1 MRSLPMRAALATA
14 AATLVVLGTAPAPA
28 QAAPTEVQI
37 LGFNDFHGRLEAP
50 TAGVGGAAQMA
61 GMIEQLRAANNN
73 TLVLS
78 AGDSIGAS
86 PFISLVQ
93 KDEPTIDFLKM
104 IGVDASSIGNH
115 ELDRGFDDLNDRVI
129 PRAGFPYLAANV
141 YRGTEAAPGRLAEST
156 VLTVG
161 GVRIGVVG
169 AVTLETSSLVSPAG
183 IPVLTFKDPTAE
195 ANRVAAKLKADDDV
209 DAVVL
214 LVHEGSEASGTDA
227 AACAAVADPST
238 PFGKI
243 VTGAS
248 ADINVIISGHTHVP
262 YNCSY
267 DVPKLGHKRPVL
279 QTGRY
284 GDALDQVKL
293 TVADGKVTAAE
304 GAVLPI
310 KGYPAD
316 PAVAQFVADTKAEA
330 DVQGKVKIGEITADI
345 KRAVTAEG
353 VEDRGSESTLGNFIA
368 DVQLE
373 GTRAANRGG
382 AQIAFMNPGGLRAD
396 FVKSPDGTVTFA
408 DAATVQPFANDVI
421 TKTYTGAEI
430 KETLE
435 QQWQPA
441 GASRPFLHLGV
452 SKGFSYVYDPNGPAG
467 NRVIADRIF
476 LNGRVIDPKGTYRV
490 TVNSFLAS
498 GGDNFKALA
507 GGVDPLATGDNDL
520 TVLIDYFRAKSP
532 VTADTVERA
541 YTVDQPGAPVGGGPS
556 GEPTGS
562 PTASPSGGTGNGGG
576 AGEPGLPI
584 TGVKAL
590 TIAGAGIILLLAGAV
605 ALVAARRRR
614 IRLTVE

>member
-1 MRSLPMRAALATA
+1 MRFLPVRAALATA
-14 AATLVVLGTAPAPA
+14 AATLVVLGIAPAPA
-28 QAAPTEVQI
+28 QAAETEVQI

-61 GMIEQLRAANNN
+61 GMIKQLRAANAN
-73 TLVLS
+73 TLLLS

-93 KDEPTIDFLKM
+93 QDAPTIDFLKT

-115 ELDRGFDDLNDRVI
+115 ELDRGFDDLDDRVI
-129 PRAGFPYLAANV
+129 PRAGFPHLAANV
-141 YRGTEAAPGRLAEST
+141 YRGAEPAPGRLEEST
-156 VLTVG
+156 VLTIG

-169 AVTLETSSLVSPAG
+169 AVTVETPSLVSPAG
-183 IPVLTFKDPTAE
+183 IRGLEFKDPTTE
-195 ANRVAAKLKADDDV
+195 ASRVAAKLRADGDV

-227 AACAAVADPST
+227 TACASVADPKT

-262 YNCSY
+262 YNCAY
-267 DVPKLGHKRPVL
+267 DVAKLGHKRPVL

-284 GDALDQVKL
+284 GDALDQIKL
-293 TVADGKVTAAE
+293 TITDGKVTAAE

-310 KGYPAD
+310 KGYPED
-316 PAVAQFVADTKAEA
+316 PAVAQFVADAKAEA

-353 VEDRGSESTLGNFIA
+353 VEDRGNESSLGNFIA

-373 GTRAANRGG
+373 ATKAANRGG
-382 AQIAFMNPGGLRAD
+382 AQIALMNPGGLRAD
-396 FVKSPDGTVTFA
+396 FVKRPDGTVTFA

-421 TKTYTGAEI
+421 TKSYTGKEI
-430 KETLE
+430 KAALE
-435 QQWQPA
+435 QQWQPT

-452 SKGFSYVYDPNGPAG
+452 SKGFSYVYDPNGSAG

-476 LNGRVIDPKGTYRV
+476 LNGTVLDPNATYRV
-490 TVNSFLAS
+490 SVNSFLAS
-498 GGDNFKALA
+498 GGDNFDALGDGA
-507 GGVDPLATGDNDL
+507 DQFATGDNDL
-520 TVLIDYFRAKSP
+520 TVLVDYFTTKSP

-541 YTVDQPGAPVGGGPS
+541 YTVGQPGAPVAGGGPS
-556 GEPTGS
+556 GGPTGG
-562 PTASPSGGTGNGGG
+562 PGNGGG
-576 AGEPGLPI
+576 AAGDPGLPI
-584 TGVKAL
+584 TGAKVL
-590 TIAGAGIILLLAGAV
+590 TIVGAGIVLVLAGVVALLL
-605 ALVAARRRR
+605 ARRRR
-614 IRLTVE
+614 IRLTVK

>member
-1 MRSLPMRAALATA
+1 MSSKLVRTVVATVA
-14 AATLVVLGTAPAPA
+14 TTLVVLGVAPSPA
-28 QAAPTEVQI
+28 QAAATEVQI

-50 TAGVGGAAQMA
+50 SAGVGGAAQMA
-61 GMIEQLRAANNN
+61 GMIKQLTAANDK
-73 TLVLS
+73 TVVLS
-78 AGDSIGAS
+78 AGDNIGAS

-93 KDEPTIDFLKM
+93 KDEPTLDFLKM
-104 IGVDASSIGNH
+104 IGLDASSMGNH

-129 PRAGFPYLAANV
+129 PRGGFPYLAANV
-141 YRGTEAAPGRLAEST
+141 YRGSEPAPGRLEEST

-161 GVRIGVVG
+161 DVRIGVVG
-169 AVTLETSSLVSPAG
+169 AVTVETPSLVSPAG
-183 IPVLTFKDPTAE
+183 IHGLQFKDPTTE
-195 ANRVAAKLKADDDV
+195 ANRVAAKLKADDKV

-214 LVHEGSEASGTDA
+214 LVHEGSETSGTDTT
-227 AACAAVADPST
+227 ACTGVANPAT

-248 ADINVIISGHTHVP
+248 ANINVIISAHTHVS
-262 YNCSY
+262 YNCAY
-267 DVPKLGHKRPVL
+267 DVPNLGHKRLVM

-293 TVADGKVTAAE
+293 TIAGGKVTAAE

-310 KGYPAD
+310 KGYPED
-316 PAVAQFVADTKAEA
+316 PAVAKLVADAKAEA
-330 DVQGKVKIGEITADI
+330 DIQGKVKIGEITADI
-345 KRAVTAEG
+345 KRAVAADG
-353 VEDRGSESTLGNFIA
+353 AEDRGNESVLGNFIA

-373 GTRAANRGG
+373 ATKATNRGG

-396 FVKSPDGTVTFA
+396 LIKRPDGSVTFA
-408 DAATVQPFANDVI
+408 DAAAVQPFANDLI
-421 TKTYTGAEI
+421 TRSYTGKEI
-430 KETLE
+430 KAALE

-476 LNGRVIDPKGTYRV
+476 LDGKVIDPNGTYRV

-498 GGDNFKALA
+498 GGDNFAAL
-507 GGVDPLATGDNDL
+507 GDGSDSFATGDNDL
-520 TVLIDYFRAKSP
+520 TVLVDYFQAKSP

-541 YTVDQPGAPVGGGPS
+541 YTVGQPGAPVAGGGS
-556 GEPTGS
+556 ND
-562 PTASPSGGTGNGGG
+562 GTGNGGG
-576 AGEPGLPI
+576 AGDDGPGLPI
-584 TGVKAL
+584 TGANAV
-590 TIAGAGIILLLAGAV
+590 TIVVAGVILLIIGIV
-605 ALVAARRRR
+605 AILSARRRR

>member
-1 MRSLPMRAALATA
+1 MRPLPIRAVLATA
-14 AATLVVLGTAPAPA
+14 AATLVVLGIAPTPA
-28 QAAPTEVQI
+28 QAATTEVQI

-61 GMIEQLRAANNN
+61 GMIKQLRAANAN
-73 TLVLS
+73 TLLVS

-86 PFISLVQ
+86 PFVSLVQ
-93 KDEPTIDFLKM
+93 KDEPTIDFLKT

-141 YRGTEAAPGRLAEST
+141 YRGAEPAPGRLEEST

-169 AVTLETSSLVSPAG
+169 AVTVETPSLVSPAG
-183 IPVLTFKDPTAE
+183 IRGLEFKDPTTE
-195 ANRVAAKLKADDDV
+195 ANRVAAKLRADGAV

-227 AACAAVADPST
+227 TACASVADPKT

-284 GDALDQVKL
+284 GDALDQVRL
-293 TVADGKVTAAE
+293 TITDGRVTAAE

-310 KGYPAD
+310 TGYPAD
-316 PAVAQFVADTKAEA
+316 PAVAKLVADAKAAA
-330 DVQGKVKIGEITADI
+330 DVQGKVTIGEITADI

-353 VEDRGSESTLGNFIA
+353 VEDRGNESTLGNFIA
-368 DVQLE
+368 DAQLE
-373 GTRAANRGG
+373 ATRATNRGG
-382 AQIAFMNPGGLRAD
+382 AQIALMNPGGLRAD
-396 FVKSPDGTVTFA
+396 FVKRADGTVTFA
-408 DAATVQPFANDVI
+408 DAATVQPFANDVM
-421 TKTYTGAEI
+421 TRSYTGKEI
-430 KETLE
+430 KAALE

-441 GASRPFLHLGV
+441 GASRPFLHLGI
-452 SKGFSYVYDPNGPAG
+452 SKGFSYVYDPNASAG

-476 LNGRVIDPKGTYRV
+476 LNGTVIDPNGTYRV

-498 GGDNFKALA
+498 GGDNFGALA
-507 GGVDPLATGDNDL
+507 GGDDQFASGDNDL
-520 TVLIDYFRAKSP
+520 TVLVDYFKAKSP

-541 YTVDQPGAPVGGGPS
+541 YTVGQPGAPVAGGGS
-556 GEPTGS
+556 D
-562 PTASPSGGTGNGGG
+562 GGTGNGGG
-576 AGEPGLPI
+576 AGDEPGLPI
-584 TGVKAL
+584 TGTKVF
-590 TIAGAGIILLLAGAV
+590 TIMGAGVLLLLAGVV
-605 ALVAARRRR
+605 ALLVARRRR

>member
-1 MRSLPMRAALATA
+1 MRSLPVRAVVATA
-14 AATLVVLGTAPAPA
+14 AATLVVLGTTPTPAH
-28 QAAPTEVQI
+28 AATTEVQI

-61 GMIEQLRAANNN
+61 GMITQLRAANPN
-73 TLVLS
+73 TVLLA

-93 KDEPTIDFLKM
+93 KDEPTIDFLKA
-104 IGVDASSIGNH
+104 IDVDASSIGNH

-141 YRGTEAAPGRLAEST
+141 YRGAEPAPGRLEEST

-169 AVTLETSSLVSPAG
+169 AVTLETPSLVSPAG
-183 IPVLTFKDPTAE
+183 IPGLTFKDPTTE
-195 ANRVAAKLKADDDV
+195 ANRVAAKLKADGDV

-214 LVHEGSEASGTDA
+214 VVHEGSEASGTEA
-227 AACAAVADPST
+227 TACAGVADPKT

-284 GDALDQVKL
+284 GDALDQVRL
-293 TVADGKVTAAE
+293 TVTDGTVTAAE

-316 PAVAQFVADTKAEA
+316 PAVAQLVADAKAEA
-330 DVQGKVKIGEITADI
+330 DEKGKVEIGEITADI

-353 VEDRGSESTLGNFIA
+353 VEDRANESTLGNFIA

-373 GTRAANRGG
+373 ASRAANRGG
-382 AQIAFMNPGGLRAD
+382 AQIALMNPGGLRAD
-396 FVKSPDGTVTFA
+396 FVKSADGTVTFA
-408 DAATVQPFANDVI
+408 DAATVQPFANDVV
-421 TKTYTGAEI
+421 TKSYTGKEI
-430 KETLE
+430 KEALE

-452 SKGFSYVYDPNGPAG
+452 SKGFSYVYDPNGAAG
-467 NRVIADRIF
+467 NRVVADRIF
-476 LNGRVIDPKGTYRV
+476 LDGTVIDPNGTYRV

-498 GGDNFKALA
+498 GGDNFAALA
-507 GGVDPLATGDNDL
+507 EGDDQFASGDNDL
-520 TVLIDYFRAKSP
+520 TVLVDYFDEKSP
-532 VTADTVERA
+532 VTADTAERV
-541 YTVDQPGAPVGGGPS
+541 YTVGQPGAPIAGGGPDD
-556 GEPTGS
+556 GD
-562 PTASPSGGTGNGGG
+562 GGDGG
-576 AGEPGLPI
+576 AGGEPGLPI
-584 TGVKAL
+584 TGAKVL
-590 TIAGAGIILLLAGAV
+590 TIVGAGIVLLLAGVV
-605 ALVAARRRR
+605 ALLLARRRR

>member
-1 MRSLPMRAALATA
+1 MATA
-14 AATLVVLGTAPAPA
+14 AATLVVLGTTPTPA
-28 QAAPTEVQI
+28 QAATTEVQI
-37 LGFNDFHGRLEAP
+37 LGFNDFHGRLLAP
-50 TAGVGGAAQMA
+50 SAGVGGAAQMA
-61 GMIEQLRAANNN
+61 GMIKQLKAANDK

-78 AGDSIGAS
+78 AGDNIGAS

-93 KDEPTIDFLKM
+93 KDQPTLDFLKM
-104 IGVDASSIGNH
+104 IGVAASSIGNH

-129 PRAGFPYLAANV
+129 PRVDFPYLAANV
-141 YRGTEAAPGRLAEST
+141 YRGAEPAPGRLEEST

-169 AVTLETSSLVSPAG
+169 TVTLETPSLVSPAG
-183 IPVLTFKDPTAE
+183 IKGLEFKDPTAE
-195 ANRVAAKLKADDDV
+195 ANRVAAKLKKSGNV

-214 LVHEGSEASGTDA
+214 LVHEGSETSGTDA
-227 AACAAVADPST
+227 KACGSVADPAT

-248 ADINVIISGHTHVP
+248 ADINVIISGHTHVS

-267 DVPKLGHKRPVL
+267 DVANLGHQRLVM

-293 TVADGKVTAAE
+293 TIANGKVTAAK

-310 KGYPAD
+310 KDYPED

-368 DVQLE
+368 DAQLE
-373 GTRAANRGG
+373 ATKAANRGG

-396 FVKSPDGTVTFA
+396 FVKRPDGSVTFA
-408 DAATVQPFANDVI
+408 DAATVQPFANDVT
-421 TKTYTGAEI
+421 TKSYTGAEI

-476 LNGRVIDPKGTYRV
+476 LNGKAIDPKGTYRV

-498 GGDNFKALA
+498 GGDNFLAL
-507 GGVDPLATGDNDL
+507 GGGNSQVSTGDNDL
-520 TVLIDYFRAKSP
+520 TVLVDYFKSKSP

-541 YTVDQPGAPVGGGPS
+541 YTVNQPGAPVAGGGS
-556 GEPTGS
+556 NGGGS
-562 PTASPSGGTGNGGG
+562 NGGSNGGNGNGGG
-576 AGEPGLPI
+576 AGEEEPGLPI
-584 TGVKAL
+584 TGAKVI
-590 TIAGAGIILLLAGAV
+590 TIVGAGIVLLLAGIV
-605 ALVAARRRR
+605 ALITARRRR